1 MQHRKRPFRTKTL
14 EQGAAQME
22 KQHLACVA
30 DPAPPRV
37 ITADERH
44 RMIAMAAY
52 YRAERRGFQNDD
64 PCADWL
70 EAEAEIDH
78 MLERSLMSQ
87 RLTQEKMKH
96 VFLCRLERE
105 LRDLDDC
112 LARVVEKLR
121 GSPQCVMDE
130 YETLFGLYSENRWE
144 AIQRLK
150 TLRARPDGTWE
161 DLRTDTEKLWWDL
174 NHTIDQIAAFAALTC
189 INRRVG

>member
-1 MQHRKRPFRTKTL
+1 
-14 EQGAAQME
+14 ME
-22 KQHLACVA
+22 KQHLDCVA

-37 ITADERH
+37 ITADER
-44 RMIAMAAY
+44 RQMIAMAAY

-87 RLTQEKMKH
+87 RLTQAKMKH

-121 GSPQCVMDE
+121 GSPPCVMDE

-161 DLRTDTEKLWWDL
+161 DLRTDTETLWWDL